1 MGGRVAYVRYGTVS
15 SQPNRPKQIKAK
27 AAEAASH
34 KKRKEAEAAK
44 AREREAKAHALAE
57 ERKTRAQAL
66 LVDYLF
72 LAGIQNRG
80 VQNRGVQ
87 NRGGG
92 AVKKEGVL
100 RIIRPHYLVSSLVF
114 SICSIRYHVS
124 SQYIYLLPYS
134 TRMQNVLFLLS
145 RLSFDGVPFSI
156 KKRVERGLFVPAVQL
171 E

>member
-66 LVDYLF
+66 LVDFLF
-72 LAGIQNRG
+72 LAGI
-80 VQNRGVQ
+80 QNRGVQ